1 MTERYRAIIIK
12 DGKLVVMERFKNG
25 RHYWVFPG
33 GGREG
38 EETEAECCEREVMEE
53 FGIEVKAKKM
63 IYFMEQS
70 GTLQGFF
77 VCDWINGEIHKT
89 DAVEY
94 SSYDPD
100 VYGTYNP
107 TTINVDELEN
117 YPTLYPQEIAEQLIK
132 DLKQYGTELN
142 RPLLNFKLTLHE

>member
-12 DGKLVVMERFKNG
+12 DGKLVVMERHKNG
-25 RHYWVFPG
+25 RHYFVFPG

-38 EETEAECCEREVMEE
+38 NETEAECCEREVLEE
-53 FGIEVKAKKM
+53 FGITVKAQQM

-77 VCDWINGEIHKT
+77 VCEWISGQIHKT

-94 SSYDPD
+94 TSYQPE

-107 TTINVDELEN
+107 TTIKLSEIKN
-117 YPTLYPQEIAEQLIK
+117 YPTLYPKEIAEQLKK
-132 DLKQYGTELN
+132 DLKKFGTKLN
-142 RPLLNFKLTLHE
+142 RPLLNFKLTLSD